1 MIYEVCTA
9 TLKPGARAE
18 AYGMLGFDD
27 RLFGCW
33 HSEIG
38 ELNQLVIAWQYRDL
52 TEWASER
59 RTVDLAPLLHDE
71 ETELWH
77 GEPFPAGS
85 YGAVY
90 EMRTYTF
97 HPGAMPR
104 VLDIWAES
112 VPERIRLSPLVALW
126 HNAVGRRNRLRHI
139 WAYDSLDARGRIRE
153 KALELPLW
161 PPMTRE
167 WRTHEVSQI
176 LLPAPFSPLH

>member
-1 MIYEVCTA
+1 MIYEVWTA

-18 AYGMLGFDD
+18 AYALLAALGSE
-27 RLFGCW
+27 GCW
-33 HSEIG
+33 HSEAG
-38 ELNQLVIAWQYRDL
+38 ELNQVVLVRQHSDL
-52 TEWASER
+52 TGFAPF
-59 RTVDLAPLLHDE
+59 TPAADLAELLHDE
-71 ETELWH
+71 EIELWA
-77 GEPFPAGS
+77 GELLPPGA

-104 VLDIWAES
+104 VLDIWAEA
-112 VPERIRLSPLVALW
+112 VPARIRLSPLVALW

-139 WAYDSLDARGRIRE
+139 WAYDSLDARARVRE
-153 KALELPLW
+153 KALDLPLW

-176 LLPAPFSPLH
+176 LLPAPFSPVH